1 MTTTTPESVGPGSRV
16 VGVLTDP
23 RYHPL
28 VQGAALLVAIPL
40 AIRLLFDNDPPL
52 GIFLNGLVIG
62 GLYGLLAIGIV
73 LIHRASKV
81 INFAQASLGAA
92 PAALAL
98 SLYSLENWPFWI
110 CCLIM
115 LIGSPLLGAGVERV
129 VVRPFARSPRLVL
142 TVVLIGIGSALGG
155 LQAAIP
161 SVLAGEF
168 RPPSSFST
176 PLGEYRTTIGGV
188 VFSGN
193 HLAAVVAIIGAAAGI
208 AAFFRYT
215 DIGIAVRAAAE
226 NGDRAALLGIPVRR
240 VSMVVWA
247 LAGLLSGLGV
257 FFRAPLVGLSID
269 GQVGPAILLYALVA
283 AVLARMESMP
293 RALFIGMLLGMLDQG
308 VYFATGFSPNIGNA
322 MILPI
327 LLLALL
333 VQRARGDRAL
343 DSGVATWSSA
353 KEFKPIPIE
362 LRHLPEV
369 RRARLAVQLGVLALG
384 LCSPFLVPELD
395 RFIVSKVAI
404 YAIVGVSLVVLSGW
418 AGQVSLGQF
427 ALVGVGAAVAGG
439 LSADAGADFFVSLG
453 AGSLAGA
460 GVAVVLGVP
469 ALRVKGLFLAVTT
482 LAFAVNM
489 QSYFLDRRYFGWI
502 LPEESNSVLRPVI
515 WKRIDVSSDLAVAYL
530 CMVFLA
536 LALFLA
542 SSLRG
547 SRSGRI
553 MLASRDNDRAAQ
565 GYGID
570 LTRTRLA
577 AFAISGFLAGLAG
590 SLYSYLIGAVDAGSF
605 SPQESIAVFAMAVIG
620 GLTSL
625 AGAVVGAVFVVGT
638 ARFLSFNQALMI
650 NGIAIV
656 VVLRYFPGGLI
667 EIAYTLRDRYLRRIA
682 ARHDIRVPSLV
693 ADDLVTDDPVDEE
706 PDGGERRRDDVAEVL
721 RTDG

>member
-1 MTTTTPESVGPGSRV
+1 MTATTPTSTTGDLLGPARD
-16 VGVLTDP
+16 VLDHP
-23 RYHPL
+23 RYGP
-28 VQGAALLVAIPL
+28 VIRGVAALVAVPVAIL
-40 AIRLLFDNDPPL
+40 LLFDNDPPF

-62 GLYGLLAIGIV
+62 GLYGLLAMGIV
-73 LIHRASKV
+73 LIHRASRV

-98 SLYSLENWPFWI
+98 SLYSIENWPFWL

-129 VVRPFARSPRLVL
+129 VVRPFSRSPRLIL
-142 TVVLIGIGSALGG
+142 TVVLIGVGSTLGG

-161 SVLAGEF
+161 SVIAGEF
-168 RPPSSFST
+168 RPPSSFTT
-176 PLGEYRTTIGGV
+176 PLGEVRTTIGGV

-193 HLAAVVAIIGAAAGI
+193 HVAAVVAVVGAAAGI

-293 RALFIGMLLGMLDQG
+293 KALFVGMLLGMLDQG

-343 DSGVATWSSA
+343 DTGVATWSTA
-353 KEFKPIPIE
+353 KEFKPIPLE
-362 LRHLPEV
+362 LRHLPEI
-369 RRARLAVQLGVLALG
+369 RRAKAAVQAVAVLLALA
-384 LCSPFLVPELD
+384 SPFLVPELD
-395 RFIVSKVAI
+395 RFLVSKAAI

-418 AGQVSLGQF
+418 AGQISLGQF

-439 LSADAGADFFVSLG
+439 LAADANWDFFAALASAGIVG
-453 AGSLAGA
+453 AA
-460 GVAVVLGVP
+460 VAVVLGVP

-502 LPEESNSVLRPVI
+502 LPEEANSVLRPVI
-515 WKRIDVSSDLAVAYL
+515 WKRIDVSSDLAFAYL
-530 CMVFLA
+530 SMAFLV

-542 SSLRG
+542 TSLRR
-547 SRSGRI
+547 SRSGRVL
-553 MLASRDNDRAAQ
+553 LASRDNDRAAQ
-565 GYGID
+565 GYGIN

-577 AFAISGFLAGLAG
+577 AFALSGFLAAMAG
-590 SLYSYLIGAVDAGSF
+590 GLYSYLIGAVDAGTF

-625 AGAVVGAVFVVGT
+625 AGAIAGAIFVVGS
-638 ARFLSFNQALMI
+638 ARFLTFNQALI
-650 NGIAIV
+650 VNGIAIY

-667 EIAYTLRDRYLRRIA
+667 EIAYRARDRYLRRVA
-682 ARHDIRVPSLV
+682 SRHEIRVPSLI
-693 ADDLVTDDPVDEE
+693 ADDLDEE
-706 PDGGERRRDDVAEVL
+706 HQDDEPEVPEVL
-721 RTDG
+721 RVDA